1 MGELKSLQFLYRER
15 ESLNLGQRET
25 LTRFG
30 VLNVVYF
37 CTTFMSKSH
46 AKLGTDKIS
55 RLLINLSTP
64 AMTAMFAT
72 ALYNIIDTIFIGH
85 GIGSMGI
92 AAVAIVLPIV
102 GIINSFAHMVGIGS
116 ASLLSRSLGAK
127 KYDQVDT
134 IAGNSMLMIFLI
146 GMFFTTIGLV
156 FNEPVLRL
164 FGATDKIIPYA
175 SSYSQIIFIAMLWF
189 PFCVSSNNLLRAEG
203 NAKEA
208 MNAMLLGMVIN
219 TALDYLFIFPLN
231 MGMQGAALAT
241 AIGKF
246 ANLIYII
253 YYFNSSKTIIKLKL
267 PNFRLKKN
275 IVKETTGVGLSGLG
289 MRSSGSIAVVIINHT
304 LGSLGGE
311 IAIAVFAIIYR
322 VTLFIA
328 MPLFGLNQ
336 GMQPIVGYNYGANQP
351 GRVKKTVRLG
361 LAYSLIFGIFIV
373 AIAEIFPKEIFS
385 IFTNDQQL
393 IAEGTSAFMIVVSM
407 MWVLGISIAGTGI
420 HQALGKKKSSFVLS
434 VMRWI
439 ILIVPLVI
447 ILPNLFNLGILGVWL
462 AFPLADLA
470 VALITLAILGRTL
483 YQHNIISRKFPLKLT
498 RKAKF
503 AAKDSI

>member
-1 MGELKSLQFLYRER
+1 M
-15 ESLNLGQRET
+15 N
-25 LTRFG
+25 
-30 VLNVVYF
+30 
-37 CTTFMSKSH
+37 KSH

-85 GIGSMGI
+85 GVGSLGI

-127 KYDQVDT
+127 RYEKVDT

-146 GMFFTTIGLV
+146 GLFFTTVGLV
-156 FNEPVLRL
+156 FNEQVLRL
-164 FGATDKIIPYA
+164 FGATDKILPYA

-219 TALDYLFIFPLN
+219 TGLDYLFIFPMN
-231 MGMQGAALAT
+231 MGMEGAALAT

-246 ANLIYII
+246 ANLVYII
-253 YYFNSSKTIIKLKL
+253 YYFNSSKTIIKLR
-267 PNFRLKKN
+267 PRNFRLKKD

-289 MRSSGSIAVVIINHT
+289 MRSSGSIAVVILNHT
-304 LGSLGGE
+304 LGAYGGE
-311 IAIAVFAIIYR
+311 VAIAVFAIIYR
-322 VTLFIA
+322 VSLFIV

-336 GMQPIVGYNYGANQP
+336 GMQPIVGYNFGAMQP
-351 GRVKKTVRLG
+351 GRVKKTIRLG
-361 LAYSLIFGIFIV
+361 LSYSLIFGIFIV
-373 AIAEIFPKEIFS
+373 GIAEIFPKQIFS
-385 IFTNDQQL
+385 IFTNDQTL
-393 IAEGTSAFMIVVSM
+393 IAEGTGAFRIVISM
-407 MWVLGISIAGTGI
+407 MWTIGLTIAVTGI
-420 HQALGKKKSSFVLS
+420 HQALGMKKSSFVLS
-434 VMRWI
+434 IMRWI
-439 ILIVPLVI
+439 ILIIPLVLL
-447 ILPNLFNLGILGVWL
+447 LPWLFNLGIEGVWL
-462 AFPLADLA
+462 AFPVADFLAA
-470 VALITLAILGRTL
+470 FITMAILGRTL
-483 YQHNIISRKFPLKLT
+483 YSQNIISRDNLLIT
-498 RKAKF
+498 RLKAKF
-503 AAKDSI
+503 VKKDT